1 MAHYTG
7 FTGKIARVDLSAG
20 KVTTL
25 EPPEEVYRKYLGGWA
40 MGMYY
45 LFQEGVAEPEV
56 DPLGPKNLF
65 QLMVGPVTGLSPN
78 ARTTIVT
85 KSPYGFACVTM
96 CGGQGGANLKF
107 AGWDGIQ
114 VVGRAKKPVYLA
126 VIDEKIE
133 IRDAGPYWGMEAEE
147 AEMKM
152 RKEVKASLETTQ
164 GMLTKHSMTEKWAE
178 LRPPKDEG
186 TGAKRLSSAWVIG
199 PGGENQVW
207 FANVVTEG
215 ARAHG
220 RYGAGAVA
228 GSKNL
233 KGIVVRGTKGQKFAD
248 KAKFLK
254 HKFSI
259 QKRESKNHFWRS
271 YGTAGI
277 STWET
282 NKLSGYP
289 IRNWQWE
296 CWTDPRTVTALAG
309 PFVDT
314 LSFVRKQSCP
324 GCALH
329 CLYTTEVTSEDRLM
343 DRTITDMPDWE
354 AMGMVG
360 GNLGYLESQGTTPE
374 DPFGGNHLDLAEG
387 AAKTQ
392 YTTRLFDNYGLDFIE
407 GGAMLAMLMELRQ
420 RNLIQPEDLD
430 GIDLQWGDV
439 HGVDA
444 IMKKV
449 VNKEGIGKVLASG
462 TWETARHFSQ
472 AKSNPEIM
480 YYPQTA
486 HRYAQP
492 AHGTRS
498 NKDRNALEYV
508 TVVRPGEHTGGGKSG
523 FMSTPIDFKA
533 AVQGQ
538 NTNAAVNSMIYCI
551 FAGGDWGDEGNVE
564 LVKAVTGWSDFNKK
578 AFLQV
583 GERAYALTRLF
594 NLYTQRI
601 KDPRK
606 EWDCLDMF
614 PRRWFEEPLPNGPF
628 KGVAAFGGDPA
639 KLFEQALPE
648 YWKTR
653 GWSED
658 KGVPGTEKLKEL
670 GISDIAEKV
679 AAKLRT

>member
-7 FTGKIARVDLSAG
+7 FTGKIARVDLSTG

-45 LFQEGVAEPEV
+45 LFQEGVAEPDV

-85 KSPYGFACVTM
+85 KSPYGFACVSM
-96 CGGQGGANLKF
+96 CGGQGGSNLKF

-114 VVGRAKKPVYLA
+114 IVGRAKHPVYLA
-126 VIDEKIE
+126 VVDDQIE
-133 IRDAGPYWGMEAEE
+133 IRDARPFWGLGAEE

-152 RKEVKASLETTQ
+152 RKEVKATLETTQ
-164 GMLTKHSMTEKWAE
+164 GLLTEHSMTDKWTE
-178 LRPPKDEG
+178 LRPPKDGG

-233 KGIVVRGTKGQKFAD
+233 KGIVVRGTKGQMFAD
-248 KAKFLK
+248 KEKFLK

-271 YGTAGI
+271 FGTAGI

-282 NKLSGYP
+282 NKLGGYP

-296 CWTDPRTVTALAG
+296 SWTDPRTVTALAG

-324 GCALH
+324 GCTLH
-329 CLYTTEVTSEDRLM
+329 CLYTTEVTSEDRLL

-360 GNLGYLESQGTTPE
+360 GNLGYLEVKGMSPA
-374 DPFGGNHLDLAEG
+374 DPFGGNHQDLAEG

-420 RNLIQPEDLD
+420 RGLIQPDDLD
-430 GIDLQWGDV
+430 GIDLQWGDA
-439 HGVDA
+439 HAVDE

-449 VNKEGIGKVLASG
+449 IKKEGIGKVLASG
-462 TWETARHFSQ
+462 TWETARHFSK
-472 AKSNPEIM
+472 AKSNPDIM

-492 AHGTRS
+492 AHGARS

-508 TVVRPGEHTGGGKSG
+508 TVVRPGEHTGGGKGG

-538 NTNAAVNSMIYCI
+538 NTNATVNSMVYCI

-564 LVKAVTGWSDFNKK
+564 LVKAVTGWSDFDKK
-578 AFLQV
+578 SFLQV

-594 NLYTQRI
+594 NLYAQGI

-606 EWDCLDMF
+606 EWDTMDMF

-628 KGVAAFGGDPA
+628 KGKAAFEGDPS
-639 KLFEQALPE
+639 KLFDQALPE

-658 KGVPGTEKLKEL
+658 KGIPSPQKLKEL
-670 GISDIAEKV
+670 GIADIAEKV
-679 AAKLRT
+679 AVKLRS